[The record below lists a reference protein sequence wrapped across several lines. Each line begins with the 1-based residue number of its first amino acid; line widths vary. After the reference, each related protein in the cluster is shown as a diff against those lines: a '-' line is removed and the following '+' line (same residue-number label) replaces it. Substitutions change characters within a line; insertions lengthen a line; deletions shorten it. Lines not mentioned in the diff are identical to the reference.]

1 MPAIEI
7 AGKPIHVNEEGFL
20 TEYTEWDEGIA
31 TVLAGQIG
39 IEMDEMTTTMSEPSM
54 FRTLIRKLKKVANWQ
69 LFVPRETLIWPSPD

>member
-39 IEMDEMTTTMSEPSM
+39 IEMDEMTTTMSAP
-54 FRTLIRKLKKVANWQ
+54 LIVPNFDSQAEEGRKLAIICSKGNLDMA
-69 LFVPRETLIWPSPD
+69 